1 MFRTAAGRLAH
12 TYSIV
17 ARDPD
22 TGEMGVAVQSHWF
35 SVGSVVAW
43 AAAGAGA
50 VATQSMVN
58 PLFGPLGLE
67 LLRNG
72 RTAAET
78 VAELIAADE
87 HREVRQLAVVDGSG
101 RTAAFTGDRC
111 IPQCGH
117 LAGNGFS
124 VQANMM
130 TSGEVWPSMARAF
143 ERAEGPLAERMV
155 AALEA
160 AETEGGDFRGRQS
173 AALLVVRG
181 EPTGNVWKD
190 RLIDLRVE
198 DHNDPVAEL
207 RRLLK
212 VHRAYESMNEG
223 DLALERGDMAAAME
237 LYGSARRL
245 CPDNEEM
252 MFWHAAMLANND
264 RWEEALPLFAGSFSR
279 NPRWRDA
286 VPDLARLGHLRM
298 TPEQVEKVL
307 KL

>member
-101 RTAAFTGDRC
+101 RTAAFTGDT
-111 IPQCGH
+111 PGGH

-124 VQANMM
+124 
-130 TSGEVWPSMARAF
+130 S
-143 ERAEGPLAERMV
+143 
-155 AALEA
+155 
-160 AETEGGDFRGRQS
+160 
-173 AALLVVRG
+173 
-181 EPTGNVWKD
+181 
-190 RLIDLRVE
+190 
-198 DHNDPVAEL
+198 
-207 RRLLK
+207 RR
-212 VHRAYESMNEG
+212 
-223 DLALERGDMAAAME
+223 
-237 LYGSARRL
+237 
-245 CPDNEEM
+245 
-252 MFWHAAMLANND
+252 
-264 RWEEALPLFAGSFSR
+264 
-279 NPRWRDA
+279 
-286 VPDLARLGHLRM
+286 
-298 TPEQVEKVL
+298 T
-307 KL
+307 